1 MSTPKTYPAGA
12 KVRLSDIARDPD
24 GTPGLLPI
32 SARTWLNWVEK
43 GIAPKGELLGQRCRV
58 WTVEQVMAVGAQQ
71 IEREA
76 A

>member
-1 MSTPKTYPAGA
+1 MTSTKTYPAGA
-12 KVRLSDIARDPD
+12 KVRLADIARGPD

-43 GIAPKGELLGQRCRV
+43 GIAPAGELLGPRCRV
-58 WTVEQVMAVGAQQ
+58 WTVEQVLAVGAQQ
-71 IEREA
+71 IEPEA